1 MAGRT
6 PLVVSR
12 TDNEGRGS
20 TCRQILGRER
30 HGSGR
35 ETTMAALNASACA
48 AFRSVVRSAADSP
61 VDDPSP
67 SLPTRVV
74 LPKKKPL
81 KWSTGVAPGEYG
93 GPPTTTKL
101 RKYWGGGDED
111 PVTATDDFIW
121 NKEFLGRMQQLLG
134 EDQATPNPVPS
145 LQKEPDSGFLSLNRA
160 LSLDSIEI
168 DLSKELKPPPK
179 PVLEQQVEA
188 RNGLSATQGTNDPA
202 SPRWRLVPTRREQAK
217 WDRASKATRWQS
229 FQMIFSELVKCC
241 RMLFYENQR
250 GLVGI
255 PRYWQPN
262 HKSSILRYPPYCYLY
277 ADTILEGINNSLL
290 KRKLQILTVSIGG
303 IGVVSAYFSYSPEI
317 AASFGAGLLGSLAY
331 IRMLGTTVDSM
342 ANGAKGLVKGAAG
355 QPRLFVPV
363 VLVMM
368 YNRWNG
374 ILVPD
379 YGFMHLELIPM
390 LVGFFTY
397 KVATFAQAIE
407 DALDVVERS

>member
-1 MAGRT
+1 AWQY
-6 PLVVSR
+6 VSS
-12 TDNEGRGS
+12 NF
-20 TCRQILGRER
+20 
-30 HGSGR
+30 GSG
-35 ETTMAALNASACA
+35 AARQWTGDDDGRPQRLRLRRLPLRCSLGGG
-48 AFRSVVRSAADSP
+48 FSGRWP
-61 VDDPSP
+61 VP
-67 SLPTRVV
+67 LPPHPRRP
-74 LPKKKPL
+74 PKKKPH

-145 LQKEPDSGFLSLNRA
+145 LKEPDSGFLSLNRA

-188 RNGLSATQGTNDPA
+188 ARNGLSATQGTNDPA

-217 WDRASKATRWQS
+217 WDRASKAATGGS
-229 FQMIFSELVKCC
+229 DV
-241 RMLFYENQR
+241 
-250 GLVGI
+250 
-255 PRYWQPN
+255 
-262 HKSSILRYPPYCYLY
+262 ILRESKRARGDPKVLAAQSQEQY
-277 ADTILEGINNSLL
+277 IKL

-342 ANGAKGLVKGAAG
+342 ANGAKGQVLIMLQIESKLGAAG

-397 KVATFAQAIE
+397 KVATFVQAIE

>member
-1 MAGRT
+1 
-6 PLVVSR
+6 
-12 TDNEGRGS
+12 
-20 TCRQILGRER
+20 
-30 HGSGR
+30 
-35 ETTMAALNASACA
+35 MAALNASACA

-101 RKYWGGGDED
+101 RKYWGGGGED

-145 LQKEPDSGFLSLNRA
+145 LKEPDSGFLSLNRA

-188 RNGLSATQGTNDPA
+188 ARNGLSATQGTNDPA

-217 WDRASKATRWQS
+217 WDRASKAATGGS
-229 FQMIFSELVKCC
+229 DV
-241 RMLFYENQR
+241 
-250 GLVGI
+250 
-255 PRYWQPN
+255 
-262 HKSSILRYPPYCYLY
+262 ILRESKRARGDPKVLAAQSQEQY
-277 ADTILEGINNSLL
+277 IKL

-397 KVATFAQAIE
+397 KVATFVQAIE

>member
-1 MAGRT
+1 
-6 PLVVSR
+6 
-12 TDNEGRGS
+12 
-20 TCRQILGRER
+20 
-30 HGSGR
+30 
-35 ETTMAALNASACA
+35 
-48 AFRSVVRSAADSP
+48 
-61 VDDPSP
+61 
-67 SLPTRVV
+67 
-74 LPKKKPL
+74 
-81 KWSTGVAPGEYG
+81 
-93 GPPTTTKL
+93 
-101 RKYWGGGDED
+101 
-111 PVTATDDFIW
+111 
-121 NKEFLGRMQQLLG
+121 MQQLLG

-145 LQKEPDSGFLSLNRA
+145 LKEPDSGFLSLNRA

-188 RNGLSATQGTNDPA
+188 ARNGLSATQGTNDPA

-217 WDRASKATRWQS
+217 WDRASKAATGGS
-229 FQMIFSELVKCC
+229 DV
-241 RMLFYENQR
+241 
-250 GLVGI
+250 
-255 PRYWQPN
+255 
-262 HKSSILRYPPYCYLY
+262 ILRESKRARGDPKVLAAQSQEQY
-277 ADTILEGINNSLL
+277 IKL

-317 AASFGAGLLGSLAY
+317 AA
-331 IRMLGTTVDSM
+331 R
-342 ANGAKGLVKGAAG
+342 GAAG

-397 KVATFAQAIE
+397 KVATFVQAIE